1 MSLESPMEVT
11 SQLVK
16 ITLLDDEI
24 HVFCRMLCVFLMVE
38 ATFLIV
44 LDGSYVMIHNDLIYP
59 NVCCFNPFFLVKP
72 PPKPPPNCL
81 GSAPQL
87 RQVPAGSW
95 SAPPAA
101 GRLEPGPRAVWTAGR
116 SRGRW
121 GKRSVESWSIGYQ
134 ICYVYIYIY
143 YVDGGSAMGSAGD
156 LQCVVLWKG
165 TQCSAALSGGDGG
178 SRSPWR
184 VKHEKCCFNGI
195 SIGFQ

>member
-1 MSLESPMEVT
+1 MSTILHVPRVT
-11 SQLVK
+11 HGGDVSTGQNHFIGWWDPCFLS
-16 ITLLDDEI
+16 
-24 HVFCRMLCVFLMVE
+24 HVVCLLMVE
-38 ATFLIV
+38 ATFLII

-87 RQVPAGSW
+87 RQAPAGSW

-143 YVDGGSAMGSAGD
+143 YN
-156 LQCVVLWKG
+156 
-165 TQCSAALSGGDGG
+165 T
-178 SRSPWR
+178 
-184 VKHEKCCFNGI
+184 
-195 SIGFQ
+195 